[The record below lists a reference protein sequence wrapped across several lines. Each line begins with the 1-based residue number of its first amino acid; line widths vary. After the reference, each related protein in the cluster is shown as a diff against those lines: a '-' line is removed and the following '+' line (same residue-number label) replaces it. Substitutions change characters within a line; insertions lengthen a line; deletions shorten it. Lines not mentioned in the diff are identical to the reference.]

1 MPKACPLHLLAA
13 KIKQTISIKL
23 SYVCIRTSEV
33 YRTGGGI
40 IEKIYELHSAALQ
53 VLRSCGVRVAAGN
66 PTELTLVLPDGRSR
80 TVVVTVRR
88 SPPPPSTVDHIRHR
102 SRGTQ
107 ALIITHHMTQYLR
120 DCALGGLV
128 DVIAVDNEIAI
139 IAGITFTP
147 PALPSSAATT
157 PARRGPKPWTR
168 WAVERLL
175 LLTDEP
181 KPQAHLAE
189 ELAVSQQSI
198 SHVLRRHPLASRE
211 GGGWVIVRKDD
222 LLDQYLL
229 EYPGAGGPSTYW
241 FGLEQTVQQV
251 VKART
256 LTTEL
261 AVSVLTSGDV
271 AADTY
276 APWRLPAYA
285 AIYTAEILD
294 FTPAGFTPAR
304 PGEHTLQV
312 TVPDDP
318 TVWRTAAAMFPARHG
333 QGLADPIITLT
344 DLRRS
349 PGPDATEA
357 SEHLRQAIMS
367 GEWRV

>member
-1 MPKACPLHLLAA
+1 VFAL
-13 KIKQTISIKL
+13 QRSTN
-23 SYVCIRTSEV
+23 
-33 YRTGGGI
+33 TGGGI
-40 IEKIYELHSAALQ
+40 AMTYDLHSTALQ

-66 PTELTLVLPDGRSR
+66 PTELLLVLPDGRSR

-102 SRGTQ
+102 SRGAQ
-107 ALIITHHMTQYLR
+107 AMIITHHLTQYLR
-120 DCALGGLV
+120 DCALRELI
-128 DVIAVDNEIAI
+128 DVIAVANEIAI

-147 PALPSSAATT
+147 PALPQSADPT
-157 PARRGPKPWTR
+157 PPRRGRKPWTR

-175 LLTDEP
+175 LLIDEP

-189 ELAVSQQSI
+189 ELAVSQQSV
-198 SHVLRRHPLASRE
+198 SHVLRRHPFASRE
-211 GGGWVIVRKDD
+211 GGGWVMDRKND

-241 FGLEQTVQQV
+241 FGLEPTVQQV
-251 VKART
+251 DDART

-261 AVSVLTSGDV
+261 AVSALTSGDV

-276 APWRLPAYA
+276 APWRLPTYA
-285 AIYTAEILD
+285 AIYTTEILD

-312 TVPDDP
+312 TVPDDS
-318 TVWRTAAAMFPARHG
+318 TIWRTAAAVLPATHR
-333 QGLADPIITLT
+333 QSLADPIITLT
-344 DLRRS
+344 DLLRS
-349 PGPDATEA
+349 PGPDSAEA

-367 GEWRV
+367 GEWRA